1 MHTSHILVLSGSL
14 RDASVNRQ
22 VAHLMA
28 SLAPDTAQVEVIDT
42 LDALPFYNQDL
53 DVADGPAAVAE
64 LRHRVGR
71 SDGLVVVTPEN
82 NGTLSAVVKN
92 AIDWLSRPRG
102 AAAIDG
108 VPTAI
113 VAAGFSL
120 YSVHEHAAHVL
131 TIAGAQVLED
141 LTTRLKIAD
150 LAGAH
155 PADAPHV
162 VQALRGVLTGLV
174 HASEESDAA

>member
-1 MHTSHILVLSGSL
+1 MSTTSILVLSGSL
-14 RDASVNRQ
+14 RAASVNTQ
-22 VAHLMA
+22 VAHLMS
-28 SLAPDTAQVEVIDT
+28 SLAPEGIE
-42 LDALPFYNQDL
+42 LDVVDSLGALPFYNEDL
-53 DVADGPAAVAE
+53 DHADAPAPVAE
-64 LRHRVGR
+64 LRRRVVAA
-71 SDGLVVVTPEN
+71 DGLVVVTPEN
-82 NGTLSAVVKN
+82 NGTLSAVAKN

-131 TIAGAQVLED
+131 TIAGAQVQGE

-150 LAGAH
+150 FAGAA
-155 PADAPHV
+155 PSDVPHV
-162 VQALRGVLTGLV
+162 TDALRGVIDGLV
-174 HASEESDAA
+174 DATDAADAA